1 MKTDYGTL
9 KTGLIEENNV
19 KNNKERLQKDYKKMI
34 HIGNRQRKKKEQNNR
49 IKIY

>member
-19 KNNKERLQKDYKKMI
+19 KNNKDFKRI
-34 HIGNRQRKKKEQNNR
+34 TRK
-49 IKIY
+49 